1 MKTLCVLLSLVVL
14 CLSACGESN
23 VCTEIGCQ
31 DGFTLTVV
39 DEANTAFTTFTGTV
53 SVGGIQTAI
62 TCDATKS
69 SGPGY
74 TCANNSVTV
83 SGTPTTT
90 ITVNLSAGAKQAQEV
105 LNVTPRSV
113 QPNGP
118 DCEPTCTQASATLTL
133 K

>member
-1 MKTLCVLLSLVVL
+1 MKTLCSLLIFIAL

-31 DGFTLTVV
+31 DGFTLTLV
-39 DEANTAFTTFTGTV
+39 DEANSPVTTFSGTV

-62 TCDATKS
+62 TCDPNKT

-74 TCANNSVTV
+74 TCADNSVTV

-105 LNVTPRSV
+105 LTVTPRTV

-118 DCEPTCTQASATLTL
+118 ECEPTCTQASATLTL